1 MNPIAILS
9 VQLAQAGSSVSTPI
23 NATVTTHTQW
33 MAVNDGLIW
42 FWAFLACV
50 VAFATFILMAHAML
64 PSLVSSRQLPQRTLA
79 VRPVVYLL
87 AFVFLAAAM
96 FCFANIVTH
105 LQVLYDL
112 YGKLWI

>member
-1 MNPIAILS
+1 MSA
-9 VQLAQAGSSVSTPI
+9 PI

-33 MAVNDGLIW
+33 AAVNDGLLW

-50 VAFATFILMAHAML
+50 VAFATFLLMAHAML
-64 PSLVSSRQLPQRTLA
+64 PSLVSTRQLPQRTLN
-79 VRPVVYLL
+79 VRPFVYLL
-87 AFVFLAAAM
+87 AFIFLVGAF

-105 LQVLYDL
+105 LQVLYDI

>member
-1 MNPIAILS
+1 MLS
-9 VQLAQAGSSVSTPI
+9 VQLAQAGSSISTPI
-23 NATVTTHTQW
+23 NATVTNHAQW
-33 MAVNDGLIW
+33 AAITNGLLW

-50 VAFATFILMAHAML
+50 VAFGTFLLMAHAMV
-64 PSLVSSRQLPQRTLA
+64 PSLVSTRQLPQRTLA
-79 VRPVVYLL
+79 VRPAIYLL
-87 AFVFLAAAM
+87 ALIFLAGAF